1 MKSMRLYSK
10 MASLGLCVSLL
21 AVGGC
26 SRSHDDNSMDGFQTE
41 AEYNAEAARLIWP
54 PGRPAPSPRHHL
66 EANVYN
72 EVGGG
77 ATDADIHWLCDWEV
91 HYLGDPATRASD
103 TLSELPKYKG
113 LHAYAEAYDVS
124 AKEWFDKV
132 LSSLELGDAGPLQR
146 DVTAN
151 CMVE

>member
-1 MKSMRLYSK
+1 ECCFDAM
-10 MASLGLCVSLL
+10 
-21 AVGGC
+21 
-26 SRSHDDNSMDGFQTE
+26 T
-41 AEYNAEAARLIWP
+41 P
-54 PGRPAPSPRHHL
+54 PRHHL
-66 EANVYN
+66 ETNVYN

-77 ATDADIHWLCDWEV
+77 ATDADIHWLCAWEV